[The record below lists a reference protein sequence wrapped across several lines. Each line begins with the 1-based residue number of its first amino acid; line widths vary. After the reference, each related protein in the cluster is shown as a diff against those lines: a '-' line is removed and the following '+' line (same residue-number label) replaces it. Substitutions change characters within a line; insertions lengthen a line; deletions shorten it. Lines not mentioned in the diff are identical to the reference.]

1 MALVLAATGV
11 FLYLSFKADLNQ
23 SLDRGLRT
31 RASDVSALVEQADN
45 GLRESKTG
53 RLTRGSDSFAQILV
67 RNGRVLDA
75 TRQAGTKPLL
85 NSSELARAKQGTI
98 SVDHPAEGRSNE
110 PTRLLATP
118 VSAQEQ
124 QVVVVVG
131 SSLEHRNDA
140 LAKLQGLLMLGGF
153 GALLLSSL
161 LGYGVAAAALRPVE
175 SMRRRAATISG
186 AHAGKRLP
194 VSPARDELGRLG
206 DTLNE
211 MLARLEAALEHE
223 RGFVADASHELR
235 TPLATMR
242 TELELALRRGRSVG
256 ELQAALRSATD
267 ETDQLCRLAEDL
279 LVLAR
284 SDQGRLPVR
293 REDLRVVEVLRRVR
307 DRFGARARSSGRE
320 IRIESHERLFVRAD
334 PIRLEQA
341 LSNMTD
347 NALRHGAGTVILSA
361 SVNGDRTRIQ
371 VSDQGDGFQADFV
384 PKAFERFSRA
394 DSARPRGGAGLGLAI
409 VSTIAR
415 SHGGEAG
422 ASNGPGIGAIVSLD
436 LPNESNGS
444 RGDTP

>member
-1 MALVLAATGV
+1 MALVLAATGF
-11 FLYLSFKADLNQ
+11 FLYLSFKADLNR

-31 RASDVSALVEQADN
+31 RASDVSALIEQADN
-45 GLRESKTG
+45 GLRESKTA

-67 RNGRVLDA
+67 KNGQVLDA
-75 TRQAGTKPLL
+75 TRQAGTQPLL
-85 NSSELARAKQGTI
+85 SSAELARAKRGTI
-98 SVDHPAEGRSNE
+98 GVDRSAEGRRNE

-118 VSAQEQ
+118 VSAQDQ
-124 QVVVVVG
+124 RVVVVVG
-131 SSLEHRNDA
+131 SSLQHRNDA
-140 LAKLQGLLMLGGF
+140 LAKLRGLLVVGGF

-186 AHAGKRLP
+186 AEPGKRLP
-194 VSPARDELGRLG
+194 VSPARDELSRLG

-211 MLARLEAALEHE
+211 MLARLEVALEHE

-242 TELELALRRGRSVG
+242 TELELALRRGRSVE

-293 REDLRVVEVLRRVR
+293 LEELRVVEVLRRVR

-320 IRIESHERLFVRAD
+320 IRIESPDDMFVRAD

-341 LSNMTD
+341 LSNMAD
-347 NALRHGAGTVILSA
+347 NALRHGAGTVLLSA
-361 SVNGDRTRIQ
+361 SANGDRIRIQ
-371 VSDQGDGFQADFV
+371 VSDEGDGFQPDFV
-384 PKAFERFSRA
+384 PRAFERFSRA

-409 VSTIAR
+409 VSTIAK
-415 SHGGEAG
+415 SHGGEAE
-422 ASNGPGIGAIVSLD
+422 ASNRPGAGATVSLD
-436 LPNESNGS
+436 IPNETNGN
-444 RGDTP
+444 RRPV